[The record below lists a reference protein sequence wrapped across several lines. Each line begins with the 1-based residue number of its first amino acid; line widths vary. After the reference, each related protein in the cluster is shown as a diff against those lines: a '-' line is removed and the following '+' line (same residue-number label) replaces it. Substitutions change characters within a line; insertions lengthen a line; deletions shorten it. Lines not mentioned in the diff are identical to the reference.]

1 MFPSKL
7 RDHLA
12 FLMNSLDLSYSAPTA
27 AQADAARELEGQ
39 ADAAIAQI
47 KAAAGN

>member
-27 AQADAARELEGQ
+27 AEMDAAKVLEGQ
-39 ADAAIAQI
+39 ADAGIAQI
-47 KAAAGN
+47 KAAARM